1 MANMHTK
8 ETDRIIGFENIL
20 EHVQSLAS
28 VSDKLLALR
37 VRIQDLPG
45 REQKCDSVMQLT
57 HSVSLPL
64 DIAHLLELIGQ

>member
-1 MANMHTK
+1 MANMQTK
-8 ETDRIIGFENIL
+8 ETDRIIRFEDIL

-37 VRIQDLPG
+37 VRIQDLLG

-57 HSVSLPL
+57 HRVSLPL
-64 DIAHLLELIGQ
+64 DIAHILELIGQ